1 MKKRV
6 YFDKFGEMKFISHLD
21 LLRFFDRLLKK
32 SQIPVKYSQGFHP
45 RP

>member
-21 LLRFFDRLLKK
+21 LLRFLDRLLKK
-32 SQIPVKYSQGFHP
+32 SQIPV
-45 RP
+45 